1 MLGNHQFSLLCPLW
15 YVQNGF
21 FWQQWNTELW
31 KAESTFIK
39 IWWWDFRLWWLCLPL
54 PLCLTLLDTAQHSQ
68 FFAKLLLNK
77 LSLHKQ
83 PHFHSTYGFENSL
96 YPLGSCDAEQKLWP
110 ELWHMAESSVNP
122 KFLCVFI
129 WLQNVIFLTYDGD
142 LHLQMLNMS
151 QWQTGAML
159 TVFCEHWQQPQPI
172 KLWESLYSKCILY
185 SFLMYLYKISSSI
198 FLKHSIFKGF
208 KKLQFMGFQGCIFFC
223 SFSFSFIY
231 L

>member
-1 MLGNHQFSLLCPLW
+1 MQPLQVSDKPNYHHGIEEQELLGNHQFSLLCPFW
-15 YVQNGF
+15 YVQKGF

-31 KAESTFIK
+31 KTESTSTK

-68 FFAKLLLNK
+68 FFAKLPLNK

-110 ELWHMAESSVNP
+110 ELWYMAESSVNP
-122 KFLCVFI
+122 KFVCFYLIAKCHISDIWWGFTSANAQHVTVTDWGHADCV
-129 WLQNVIFLTYDGD
+129 LLTLTTTTANKTLGVFV
-142 LHLQMLNMS
+142 LQMHS
-151 QWQTGAML
+151 
-159 TVFCEHWQQPQPI
+159 VFF
-172 KLWESLYSKCILY
+172 SN
-185 SFLMYLYKISSSI
+185 I
-198 FLKHSIFKGF
+198 FV
-208 KKLQFMGFQGCIFFC
+208 QNIFFH
-223 SFSFSFIY
+223 FPQALYIQR